1 MGPLFSLALVAVASI
16 ALFGI
21 VFLAMRMFLNTAGAL
36 RRACGFVMG
45 TGIGAA
51 LSVGIVALVI
61 GTGVTLT
68 TKTQVVAYLATV
80 GFGAL
85 SGGTTLSYF
94 VSRKFR

>member
-1 MGPLFSLALVAVASI
+1 MGPLFSLALIAFAST
-16 ALFGI
+16 ALFGL
-21 VFLAMRMFLNTAGAL
+21 VFPSMKMFLRPSDAL

-51 LSVGIVALVI
+51 LSVGIVALV
-61 GTGVTLT
+61 TGADLTLT

-80 GFGAL
+80 GLGAL
-85 SGGTTLSYF
+85 TGGTALSYF